1 MGRKVL
7 DIFHSL
13 AYEDGTD
20 SEFRNVG
27 NWNSDTGELPKKEHI
42 TFRTRRKLKNKND
55 TPLWGGKY

>member
-20 SEFRNVG
+20 SEFRNVD
-27 NWNSDTGELPKKEHI
+27 NWNSDAGELPKKNTLHLEHGESLK
-42 TFRTRRKLKNKND
+42 TRIR
-55 TPLWGGKY
+55 